1 MRTNRPIATVR
12 TVPAAPI
19 PLWERDRLFV
29 EPAYTDGH
37 PYDQAPPDVEGEDD
51 GLKRPA
57 A

>member
-12 TVPAAPI
+12 TGPTAPI

-29 EPAYTDGH
+29 EPVYADDK
-37 PYDQAPPDVEGEDD
+37 PYDQPAAGGRIEDEDD
-51 GLKRPA
+51 GQDA